1 MSIENFLSEFS
12 KGPIFEVVSPVPSA
26 SVKLTPLAHRK
37 PNLNRRTIC
46 EVTGGF
52 RADETFPIIR
62 QLLKERFPEAKF
74 VTFEKIEGADIQA
87 QAPSLRLESLK
98 ALTDDFLKN
107 GCDAVISG
115 NGH

>member
-1 MSIENFLSEFS
+1 MTIERYRSEPS
-12 KGPIFEVVSPVPSA
+12 KNPVYEVVRPVPA
-26 SVKLTPLAHRK
+26 TSVKLTPLAPRT
-37 PNLNRRTIC
+37 PDLNHRTIC

-52 RADETFPIIR
+52 RADETFPIMR
-62 QLLKERFPEAKF
+62 NLLKERFPGVKF

-87 QAPSLRLESLK
+87 QAPSVREESLR